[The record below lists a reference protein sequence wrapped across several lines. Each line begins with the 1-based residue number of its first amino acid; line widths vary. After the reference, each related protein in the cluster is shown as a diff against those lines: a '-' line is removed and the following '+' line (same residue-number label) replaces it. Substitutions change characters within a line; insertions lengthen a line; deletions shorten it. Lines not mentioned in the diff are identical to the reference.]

1 MGCGTRN
8 LTSTVLLL
16 LERKSLDL
24 QELEHVLVS
33 SLLLLID
40 ELQMQQVRVFVIEPP
55 CGFMS
60 YWFVLYR
67 VLEQIF

>member
-60 YWFVLYR
+60 Y
-67 VLEQIF
+67 